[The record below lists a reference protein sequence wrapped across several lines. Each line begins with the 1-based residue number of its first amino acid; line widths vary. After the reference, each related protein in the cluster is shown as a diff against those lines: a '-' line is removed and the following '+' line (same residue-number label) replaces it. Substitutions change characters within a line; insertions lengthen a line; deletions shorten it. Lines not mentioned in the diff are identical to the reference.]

1 MKIIGRIQKINISIL
16 DFPVKS
22 KIDTGAWRNT
32 LHVDNIKVENNILIF
47 EINKKIFKF
56 NKYKT
61 VNVKSSFGKKQ
72 IRYTVRLDFKI
83 SNELYSSS
91 FSLTDRSQM
100 KYSCLLGRNFLFRNN
115 FIVDVSKKNIIK

>member
-56 NKYKT
+56 DKYKT

-72 IRYTVRLDFKI
+72 IRYAVRLDFKI
-83 SNELYSSS
+83 GNELYSSS